1 MMVDPIARPFG
12 KFHRVICFPARKKK
26 EREKNLNKCTKLS
39 ISRGFLEIF
48 NTLFETLIRLLGKNF
63 ETT

>member
-12 KFHRVICFPARKKK
+12 KFHRAICFPARKKK
-26 EREKNLNKCTKLS
+26 REKNLNKCTKFS

-48 NTLFETLIRLLGKNF
+48 NTLFETLIRLPGKNF

>member
-12 KFHRVICFPARKKK
+12 KFHRAICFPAR
-26 EREKNLNKCTKLS
+26 NLNKCTKLS
-39 ISRGFLEIF
+39 ISRGFLKIF
-48 NTLFETLIRLLGKNF
+48 NTLFETLIRLPGKNF

>member
-12 KFHRVICFPARKKK
+12 KK

-48 NTLFETLIRLLGKNF
+48 NTLFETLIRLPGNNF